1 MGRFRREA
9 VAVDPNS
16 GIVYQT
22 EDHALG
28 LFYRFIPKEPGA
40 LAKGGRL
47 QALRLRVRGAQTSNR
62 AGSPIVVGEAMDVE
76 WIDLERVDSPDT
88 DLAAQGHSKGAAVFD
103 RNEGII
109 RGSDGVYFCSTTG
122 GAKSLGQVWRYQPG
136 SEKLQLFIEP
146 NQATLLRNGD
156 NLTVAPWGDLIVCED
171 YVGLGVNR
179 VVGVTPEGRLYT
191 LAMNVLNLSEFAGA
205 TFSPDGSTLFV
216 NLQRPGLTLAI

>member
-1 MGRFRREA
+1 NCAGGATPWGSWISCEETVQRADGTIERDHGYAFEVPATAEIGIAPPVPLLAMGRFRREA

-76 WIDLERVDSPDT
+76 W
-88 DLAAQGHSKGAAVFD
+88 
-103 RNEGII
+103 
-109 RGSDGVYFCSTTG
+109 
-122 GAKSLGQVWRYQPG
+122 
-136 SEKLQLFIEP
+136 
-146 NQATLLRNGD
+146 
-156 NLTVAPWGDLIVCED
+156 
-171 YVGLGVNR
+171 
-179 VVGVTPEGRLYT
+179 
-191 LAMNVLNLSEFAGA
+191 
-205 TFSPDGSTLFV
+205 
-216 NLQRPGLTLAI
+216 